1 MIPTA
6 DLLSLQDEI
15 LSMFPTLQDER
26 PLYLFDAS
34 APGIER
40 RIASARVAE
49 PDATI
54 FVLGGVDRACV
65 LKGLLHA
72 GADGVFDPRREEE
85 REALLRGAA
94 VHVARSERTRGGVV
108 GACLALRSLLV
119 EWNRRMS
126 LAERREVAA

>member
-1 MIPTA
+1 MITPA
-6 DLLSLQDEI
+6 DLLRLQDEI
-15 LSMFPTLQDER
+15 QDMFPTVQDER
-26 PLYLFDAS
+26 PLYLLDAS

-40 RIASARVAE
+40 VIASTRVAE

-54 FVLGGVDRACV
+54 FVLGGVDRASV
-65 LKGLLHA
+65 LKGLMHA
-72 GADGVFDPRREEE
+72 GADGVFDPRRDEEW
-85 REALLRGAA
+85 EALLRGAA
-94 VHVARSERTRGGVV
+94 VHVARSERSRGGVV